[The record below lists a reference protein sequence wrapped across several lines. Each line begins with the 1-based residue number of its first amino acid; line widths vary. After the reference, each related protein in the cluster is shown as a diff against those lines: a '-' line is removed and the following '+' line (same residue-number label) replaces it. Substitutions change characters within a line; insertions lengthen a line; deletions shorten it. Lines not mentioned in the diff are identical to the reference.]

1 MVRYPDGGKGES
13 FSGYHTPDST
23 RNALYL
29 YDTMY
34 KQQAWYTRTC
44 TRADTTVIG
53 DMEQGDSPECY
64 AQIFR
69 EIDSR

>member
-1 MVRYPDGGKGES
+1 MYFFV
-13 FSGYHTPDST
+13 TPMAGRARVLVGIISLSPT
-23 RNALYL
+23 YL

-44 TRADTTVIG
+44 TSADTTVIG

-69 EIDSR
+69 

>member
-1 MVRYPDGGKGES
+1 
-13 FSGYHTPDST
+13 
-23 RNALYL
+23 
-29 YDTMY
+29 MY

-69 EIDSR
+69 EIDSRLTHRVKR